1 MNHQTLQLM
10 KKILLIAAALFFTMS
25 LFAQTNGSPIIQNND
40 AIKGGVGL
48 GTIIAVVASWSR
60 NESLLW
66 AILHGILGW
75 FYVIYFA
82 VTREE
87 Q

>member
-1 MNHQTLQLM
+1 MNHQTLHLM